1 MKFSEMPYARP
12 DGEQIKNNI
21 KALTERL
28 KNAKNYDE
36 AREVFLEYD
45 SEYRRVDTLYSLVF
59 IRHSIDTRD
68 EFYDAENDFWDEL
81 LPEIEEFEQ
90 EWNEALIA
98 SPFRKDFEKEFGEL
112 LFMKTEMKK
121 KTFSPELIEDLQR
134 ENALTSEY
142 GEMLAA
148 RRIPF
153 EGREYTFYQF
163 APFLQDADDERRLA
177 AWKVEGQW
185 YKDNQAVLDG
195 MFDELTKLRDGMG
208 KKLGCGGYTRLG
220 YYRMSRNCYTEKD
233 VEAFRAAVQK
243 YVVPIAERI
252 KREQAKRIG
261 KSYPLSFSDDALF
274 YRSGNPR
281 PVGTAEDILAEARK
295 FYDELS
301 PETSEFFRTML
312 DEELMDVVATEGKEG
327 GGYQTGLPLYER
339 PFIFSNF
346 NGTQGDI
353 EVVTHE
359 AGHAFAYWMN
369 RRRVPFAYTEPSSE
383 GCEVHSM
390 SMEFFGWRNAEGFFG
405 VDAKKFKYSHLAAAL
420 TFIPYGTMVDHFQH
434 IVYEKPELMPAQRH
448 EEWKRLLG
456 IYQPWL
462 RLDGEIPFFS
472 EGMGWQRQSH
482 IYEDPFY
489 YIDYCLAQTVSLE
502 FWAMLQKDEKAAWER
517 YMAYTVQGGSRT
529 FTELLA
535 HANLSSPFDESCL
548 KTVCE
553 AAKKWLDEFD
563 MTGME

>member
-28 KNAKNYDE
+28 KNAKSYDE

-208 KKLGCGGYTRLG
+208 KKLGCGGFTRKG
-220 YYRMSRNCYTEKD
+220 R
-233 VEAFRAAVQK
+233 
-243 YVVPIAERI
+243 
-252 KREQAKRIG
+252 
-261 KSYPLSFSDDALF
+261 
-274 YRSGNPR
+274 
-281 PVGTAEDILAEARK
+281 
-295 FYDELS
+295 
-301 PETSEFFRTML
+301 
-312 DEELMDVVATEGKEG
+312 
-327 GGYQTGLPLYER
+327 
-339 PFIFSNF
+339 
-346 NGTQGDI
+346 
-353 EVVTHE
+353 
-359 AGHAFAYWMN
+359 
-369 RRRVPFAYTEPSSE
+369 
-383 GCEVHSM
+383 
-390 SMEFFGWRNAEGFFG
+390 
-405 VDAKKFKYSHLAAAL
+405 
-420 TFIPYGTMVDHFQH
+420 
-434 IVYEKPELMPAQRH
+434 
-448 EEWKRLLG
+448 
-456 IYQPWL
+456 
-462 RLDGEIPFFS
+462 
-472 EGMGWQRQSH
+472 
-482 IYEDPFY
+482 
-489 YIDYCLAQTVSLE
+489 
-502 FWAMLQKDEKAAWER
+502 
-517 YMAYTVQGGSRT
+517 
-529 FTELLA
+529 
-535 HANLSSPFDESCL
+535 
-548 KTVCE
+548 
-553 AAKKWLDEFD
+553 
-563 MTGME
+563 